1 MPAFFIANQLE
12 VTDPDTIAEY
22 RKHAV
27 DSIESAG
34 GRFLVRG
41 EVGER
46 LEGDVSPARIIMI
59 EFDDMAA
66 LKAWYDGPG
75 YADLKRMRLSAS
87 RSDIFCV
94 EA

>member
-41 EVGER
+41 GVGER
-46 LEGDVSPARIIMI
+46 LEGDVSPVRIIMI

-75 YADLKRMRLSAS
+75 YADLKRMRMSAS
-87 RSDIFCV
+87 KSDIFCV
-94 EA
+94 ES